1 MCMLVLNT
9 CEGEE
14 ESGGERLILKRTGR
28 EDMQRKKASTSLRG
42 LRKTSH
48 VTRDKFHTKRTENGK
63 DLEMGRY

>member
-42 LRKTSH
+42 LRKTNH

-63 DLEMGRY
+63 DLEVGRY